1 MRKSIFSVL
10 GPTDPVYDLTT
21 VDAVNAALDL
31 DGNTDDDA
39 VTAAQITAASK
50 MIGELCN
57 RTFAMLEV
65 SESFRVQWA
74 EPMHMLYLRQ
84 YPVEQL
90 TSVMQDGSEA
100 DASLYEL
107 DDEAGLLW
115 MKCGRWCGE
124 IVVAYSGGYDLPDE
138 APALLAQACIEL
150 VAAQQL
156 FATSAATDPNVRQVQ
171 HGDSA
176 VSYFG
181 PAVAGATGGSGTVPQ
196 SVMSLINN
204 YIERRI

>member
-1 MRKSIFSVL
+1 MRKSIITVL

-65 SESFRVQWA
+65 SETFRVQWA
-74 EPMHMLYLRQ
+74 EPMHTLYLRQ

-90 TSVMQDGSEA
+90 TSVTQDGNEA

-107 DDEAGLLW
+107 DGEAGLLW

-124 IVVAYSGGYDLPDE
+124 IVLRYSGGYDLPNE

-171 HGDSA
+171 HGDFS
-176 VSYFG
+176 VMYFG

-204 YIERRI
+204 YIERRV